1 MHIFYNGF
9 MFSCLS
15 RRQKE
20 SVNICSNL
28 YEVKQQDIQHN
39 FYKTAVR
46 GGQQEKLMLLE
57 QCGKLNTYFIG
68 KPQYLDFPCMCKYV
82 SVLCVCA
89 HKYLFKI

>member
-28 YEVKQQDIQHN
+28 YEVKQQDIQQN

-46 GGQQEKLMLLE
+46 GGQQEKLMVLE
-57 QCGKLNTYFIG
+57 QCGK
-68 KPQYLDFPCMCKYV
+68 QYLLHWEATVFRFPLYV
-82 SVLCVCA
+82 
-89 HKYLFKI
+89 